1 MGEAI
6 AFHNHSFTIFLNVGI
21 LFGPLLLQM
30 SSKFI
35 KTSKIRNS
43 EEIPYGLQHVTALWI
58 TKCVKVD
65 YKVWWDYKVS
75 VQWSRFL
82 SIRRGCNLS
91 IHQMCTF
98 TNSTTTA
105 QKMKFSIK
113 DFFRKCDQIRRNLG
127 KTSFFVQFTA
137 TILLYWIWTPPQ
149 S

>member
-1 MGEAI
+1 MVLCYYKCPQNSLK
-6 AFHNHSFTIFLNVGI
+6 HQKLGI
-21 LFGPLLLQM
+21 QKKLWITTCDRSVDYKVWQ
-30 SSKFI
+30 
-35 KTSKIRNS
+35 N
-43 EEIPYGLQHVTALWI
+43 GLQSASGI